1 MRCQAVDTGYGNCL
15 FISTTLADP
24 GALSD
29 AIYDSILAT
38 KSAKSRHVMR
48 FYPVLGSCKCD
59 MGKLR
64 ELMLNVVSAAP
75 LKGVSAFS
83 YRVDITI
90 RANSSITKAAILPVV
105 TTVLTEMKPLATVKL
120 IDSDYVILVNVI
132 KHVVLVSVLR
142 KFTEY
147 KKYNIQQLTI
157 VKDGVNDGDD
167 VKKEP
172 ESEAKNDS
180 GDDNDDDDYDD
191 DSGDG
196 VKDRKKKST
205 TDGAT

>member
-75 LKGVSAFS
+75 LKGVGAFS

-90 RANSSITKAAILPVV
+90 RANSSVTKAAILPVV

-157 VKDGVNDGDD
+157 VKDGDD
-167 VKKEP
+167 VGKGK
-172 ESEAKNDS
+172 SEVTNDND
-180 GDDNDDDDYDD
+180 DDNDDDDDDD

-196 VKDRKKKST
+196 VKDHQNKSAK
-205 TDGAT
+205 DGAT